1 VKDLVKAAEEL
12 ITYIEEEDV
21 YDTLDDDGDGYTD
34 CSQSHTF
41 KELTNNLQHA
51 IEDAAPL
58 IDAINLIKES
68 FITIVQTAIAR
79 QTQQL

>member
-1 VKDLVKAAEEL
+1 MKDLVKAAEAL
-12 ITYIEEEDV
+12 LTYIKEEDV

-34 CSQSHTF
+34 CSQSHAF

-58 IDAINLIKES
+58 IDAINLIKEG

-79 QTQQL
+79 QSQ